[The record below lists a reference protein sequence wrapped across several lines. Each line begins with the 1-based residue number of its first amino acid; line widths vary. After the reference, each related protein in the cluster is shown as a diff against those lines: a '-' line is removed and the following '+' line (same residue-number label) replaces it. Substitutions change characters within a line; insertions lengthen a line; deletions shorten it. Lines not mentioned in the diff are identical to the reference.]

1 MKKLIYFS
9 FLIIFFDA
17 CSVKNNN
24 IVGTYYYYSKINKW
38 KKITAFEV
46 NINSDSTF
54 CFHNKIL
61 NMIPN
66 VSLVKGK
73 WTVNKKYIFLNSF
86 DQPPKDSLIVIE
98 SEDTDRD
105 STTLFVNLLEEEEP
119 LFFSIIIINND
130 TLNKYRT
137 DFNGELT
144 VKKQEIK
151 SIKISNLSTGNYTYK
166 TKQTT
171 SNSYKIWVY
180 PAGLYRN
187 KLFFTNEKWKIKKN
201 KLKDKYN
208 RVYYKKIKMN

>member
-9 FLIIFFDA
+9 FLIIFFNA

-46 NINSDSTF
+46 NIKSDSTF

-86 DQPPKDSLIVIE
+86 DQPPKDSLIAIE
-98 SEDTDRD
+98 SVETNKD
-105 STTLFVNLLEEEEP
+105 STKLSIMLLEENEP
-119 LFFSIIIINND
+119 LHLTLIIINND

-137 DFNGELT
+137 DINGELT
-144 VKKQEIK
+144 IKKQEIK
-151 SIKISNLSTGNYTYK
+151 SIKISNLFTGDYTYK

-180 PAGLYRN
+180 PAFVYRN

-201 KLKDKYN
+201 KLKDIDN
-208 RVYYKKIKMN
+208 RVYYKK